1 MDNVSK
7 RKRSNIMKTV
17 RAKDTKLEKRFR
29 KALRALKQ
37 KFTTNDK
44 HLIGKPDIVFSKQK
58 IVIFIDSCF
67 WHGCRFHCRKP
78 KSNKSYWNKKILLN
92 KKRDKI
98 VSAKLKKDGWL
109 VIRFWEHSL
118 RSNIDAC
125 IKKVDKGISRTHDDI
140 RKVCRSGQ
148 CI

>member
-7 RKRSNIMKTV
+7 RKRSGIMKAI
-17 RAKDTKLEKRFR
+17 RAKDTKIEKHFR
-29 KALRALKQ
+29 KALRTLRR
-37 KFTTNDK
+37 KFITNDS

-58 IVIFIDSCF
+58 VVIFIDSCF

-98 VSAKLKKDGWL
+98 VSAKLKKDGWF

-118 RSNIDAC
+118 IGDIDASV
-125 IKKVDKGISRTHDDI
+125 KKVSKVISRT
-140 RKVCRSGQ
+140 
-148 CI
+148 

>member
-44 HLIGKPDIVFSKQK
+44 HLTGKPDIVFSKQK

-67 WHGCRFHCRKP
+67 WHGCPLHCRKP
-78 KSNKSYWNKKILLN
+78 KSNKSYWHSKILRN
-92 KKRDKI
+92 KKRDKS
-98 VSAKLKKDGWL
+98 VSKQLKRRGWKVL
-109 VIRFWEHSL
+109 RFWEHSINSDLKGCVNKVL
-118 RSNIDAC
+118 R
-125 IKKVDKGISRTHDDI
+125 
-140 RKVCRSGQ
+140 
-148 CI
+148 